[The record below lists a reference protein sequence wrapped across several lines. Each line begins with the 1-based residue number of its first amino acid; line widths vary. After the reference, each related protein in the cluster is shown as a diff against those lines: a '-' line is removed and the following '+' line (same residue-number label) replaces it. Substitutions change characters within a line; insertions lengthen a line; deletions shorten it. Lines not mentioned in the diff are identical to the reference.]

1 MRGSSLDSRGFLAS
15 IGGRVLT
22 LAAALA
28 ALTGCASMGGEGY
41 TRAATARAL
50 GLAPGDVIIVSRS
63 YNETGPDVADL
74 ALANYTVLT
83 SDGYTYICDPHTKA
97 GAPDAPV
104 CKRKPR

>member
-1 MRGSSLDSRGFLAS
+1 MRGSSRISRGFTAS
-15 IGGRVLT
+15 IGGRGLAI
-22 LAAALA
+22 AAALA
-28 ALTGCASMGGEGY
+28 VLTGCASMGGEGN

-50 GLAPGDVIIVSRS
+50 GLTPGDVIIVSRS
-63 YNETGPDVADL
+63 YNETGPGVADL

-83 SDGYTYICDPHTKA
+83 SAGFTYVCDPPAKA